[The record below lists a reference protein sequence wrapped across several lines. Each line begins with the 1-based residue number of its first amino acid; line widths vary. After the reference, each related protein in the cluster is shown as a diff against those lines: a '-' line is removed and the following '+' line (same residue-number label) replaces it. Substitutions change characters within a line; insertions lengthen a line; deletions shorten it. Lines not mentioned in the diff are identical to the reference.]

1 MNRNEGLRLPPL
13 EIEAIIRRDTEA
25 DGDCKSTRWRE
36 HFMNNAKL
44 SRHSTCV
51 EAVDIHNK
59 GLIVRFLCYYVHIGI
74 IHTGTVRKQCFDS
87 FTLLRITTVEIHHH
101 VALQIPT
108 NEHTRTHDLSLH
120 TAKRHV
126 DCKKTHL
133 QCTFCRDFRHGHI
146 LAARSWIQNLN
157 RNNRRKK
164 NVMHYIR
171 YKLLKRCHTG
181 RVCRWHRVNIP
192 LKHLPR
198 IWVGCTYDRSSYT
211 SCAGLMCTQH

>member
-1 MNRNEGLRLPPL
+1 MP
-13 EIEAIIRRDTEA
+13 EIDAIIGRDTEA

-44 SRHSTCV
+44 WRHSTCV
-51 EAVDIHNK
+51 EAVDIHSK

-87 FTLLRITTVEIHHH
+87 FTSLRISIVEIHHH
-101 VALQIPT
+101 VVLQILT

-133 QCTFCRDFRHGHI
+133 QCTLCRDFRHGHI

-157 RNNRRKK
+157 RNYRRKK
-164 NVMHYIR
+164 KINAL
-171 YKLLKRCHTG
+171 YKVQAVKK
-181 RVCRWHRVNIP
+181 VSHRP
-192 LKHLPR
+192 SL
-198 IWVGCTYDRSSYT
+198 
-211 SCAGLMCTQH
+211 